1 MVKIF
6 KFKTNIIKI
15 LRVDLWGERFPNS
28 NITFLRISY
37 KNKVNVISNIITSLF
52 QILWESELRSSN
64 FNVKVYNFFSKWH
77 DSLMRLSFYDFL
89 KKTKLLQD
97 ERDFCRNYKKNIL
110 KRHEAEKRL
119 ETLKYFSLW
128 EKYDLIDGLDDR
140 LKPKGYLKKKKNG
153 TN

>member
-110 KRHEAEKRL
+110 KRHEAVKRL

>member
-1 MVKIF
+1 MPDIF
-6 KFKTNIIKI
+6 QSKEF
-15 LRVDLWGERFPNS
+15 
-28 NITFLRISY
+28 
-37 KNKVNVISNIITSLF
+37 
-52 QILWESELRSSN
+52 SSN
-64 FNVKVYNFFSKWH
+64 DTGIFVLVCPLQEHIVIAKAKTKIYRIYNFFSKWH

-110 KRHEAEKRL
+110 KRHEAVKRL